1 MKHSLQWD
9 IFCKVIDNFGDIGV
23 CWRLSADLARRG
35 HSVRLWVDDASAL
48 AWMAP
53 GGCAGV
59 RVLPWCEPP
68 ELPAAGLDLRATGLD
83 LPATSLDLS
92 AAGLEQQPP
101 DVLIEAFGCDI
112 PFQFL
117 AACADQSRASGIK
130 PVWLNLEYLSAEPYV
145 ERCHALPSLVQRGPA
160 AGCTKWFF
168 YPGFTEATGGLLR
181 EPDLAERQARFDRG
195 AWLAAQGIAW
205 QGNSRKPSSDDSSG
219 EKLISLFC
227 YEPSALGALLAQLA
241 EQGLAG
247 APVRVLVA
255 AGRAEQAVKAAL
267 KAQINPRPSGDTLV
281 SHQPQG
287 IGRPASEDKWLCTN
301 DTARGRLSISYLP
314 LLTQADFDHLLWAC
328 DLNFVRGEDSVIRAL
343 WAGKPFIWQI
353 YPQDDD
359 AHLAK
364 LQAFLDMLEAPPSLR
379 AFHAAWSQGGA
390 DPQAIGAALAELP
403 AWQACALAAR
413 ARLMAQQDLT
423 SRLLGFVAKNR

>member
-23 CWRLSADLARRG
+23 CWRLAADLARRG
-35 HSVRLWVDDASAL
+35 HRVRLWVDDASAL

-59 RVLPWCEPP
+59 RVLPWTEPP

-83 LPATSLDLS
+83 LPAIGLDLS

-117 AACADQSRASGIK
+117 AACADQSRANGIK
-130 PVWLNLEYLSAEPYV
+130 PVWINLEYLSAEPYV

-160 AGCTKWFF
+160 AGWTKWFF

-181 EPDLAERQARFDRG
+181 EPDLLERQAGFDRS
-195 AWLAAQGIAW
+195 AWLAAQGIDW
-205 QGNSRKPSSDDSSG
+205 QGEHSG
-219 EKLISLFC
+219 EKLVSLFC
-227 YEPSALGALLAQLA
+227 YEPLALDAFLAQLA

-247 APVRVLVA
+247 QPVCLLVA
-255 AGRAEQAVKAAL
+255 AGRAEQAVKVILNDQGSLTA
-267 KAQINPRPSGDTLV
+267 KASARANTNANANANADV
-281 SHQPQG
+281 A
-287 IGRPASEDKWLCTN
+287 GRHKP
-301 DTARGRLSISYLP
+301 LSISYLK

-328 DLNFVRGEDSVIRAL
+328 ELNFVRGEDSVIRAV
-343 WAGKPFIWQI
+343 WAGKPFVWQI
-353 YPQDDD
+353 YPQEDQ

-364 LQAFLDMLEAPPSLR
+364 LSAFLDTLVAPAAARDL
-379 AFHAAWSQGGA
+379 HAAWNQGRTGPA
-390 DPQAIGAALAELP
+390 QASLILP
-403 AWQACALAAR
+403 ELAAWEGWTRATR
-413 ARLMAQQDLT
+413 ARLMAQDDLS
-423 SRLLGFVAKNR
+423 SRLLGFVAKKR